1 MRYSRLRSPHP
12 KQSLGMPTNPSISK
26 EVDYPT
32 ADGRPFAETDFHRN
46 VMFWLI
52 NTLEWRF
59 RNVPDV
65 KVGGGQLLYYVE
77 GDKRRRV
84 APDIYLTKGIDKG
97 PRHHY
102 LLWKEGLPPN
112 LIIELTSASTQAED
126 EVLKFNL
133 YRDVLRVQEV
143 FLFDPLKEYL
153 KPQLK
158 GYRWIAGVYARIEP
172 VAGRL
177 PSQEAGVHFEAD
189 GVRLRMFDP
198 ETNAYVLDKCEYYK
212 QQRLEHAARADE
224 LKRQADEAT
233 WEADEATRQADE
245 ATRQADEATRKADEA
260 TRQADEAARQTDA
273 LRRRA
278 DELERQADELSALL
292 DNIHGKQRSTEQ

>member
-1 MRYSRLRSPHP
+1 
-12 KQSLGMPTNPSISK
+12 MPTNPVITK

-32 ADGRPFAETDFHRN
+32 GDGKPFAETEFHGD

-52 NTLEWRF
+52 DALTWRY
-59 RNVPDV
+59 RDVPNV

-77 GDKRRRV
+77 GDKRQRV
-84 APDIYLTKGIDKG
+84 APDIYLTKGIGKE

-102 LLWKEGLPPN
+102 LLWKEGIAPH

-126 EVLKFNL
+126 QIQKFNL
-133 YRDVLRVQEV
+133 YRDVLKVREFFV
-143 FLFDPLKEYL
+143 FDPLKEYL

-189 GVRLRMFDP
+189 GFRLRIFDP
-198 ETNAYVLDKCEYYK
+198 ETNSYVLNKCEYYE
-212 QQRLEHAARADE
+212 QQRL
-224 LKRQADEAT
+224 
-233 WEADEATRQADE
+233 EATRQADE
-245 ATRQADEATRKADEA
+245 ATRQADEARRQADEA
-260 TRQADEAARQTDA
+260 TRQADEF
-273 LRRRA
+273 RRRA
-278 DELERQADELSALL
+278 DELERLTAELRILL
-292 DNIHGKQRSTEQ
+292 DYIDGKKGSSEA